1 MNNDIWTPERDPW
14 DTYPPFELE
23 VVRRGVAKGK
33 RHFSFKQYLGWLIKN
48 DYSKD
53 EAKETIFAWNQ
64 LNHPPIPESELKYLF
79 EFYWA
84 MWCKLPE
91 EE

>member
-1 MNNDIWTPERDPW
+1 MNNDIWTPEHDSW

-23 VVRRGVAKGK
+23 VVRRGVVKGK
-33 RHFSFKQYLGWLIKN
+33 RHFSFKQYLGWMVKE

-53 EAKETIFAWNQ
+53 EAKETILAWNQ
-64 LNHPPIPESELKYLF
+64 LNRPSIPDSELKYLF
-79 EFYWA
+79 EYYWA